1 MKRYFFYEQE
11 QQSLM
16 DVYESV
22 YRPRVKALPVI
33 SEAIDHGIKS
43 VKIFTQQPGRGAD
56 LTFHGRS
63 VAVLSDDGDQGMVL
77 NAMDNEHTVQVI
89 TTKEGAQVKIVGQDG
104 LVVDEF
110 VTKIAPR
117 YGDGEIT
124 IININEL

>member
-22 YRPRVKALPVI
+22 YKPRVHTLPVLT
-33 SEAIDHGIKS
+33 EAIDHNIKS

-56 LTFHGRS
+56 LTFYGKNVS
-63 VAVLSDDGDQGMVL
+63 VLSDDGDNGMIL
-77 NAMDNEHTVQVI
+77 NAIDNERVIQI
-89 TTKEGAQVKIVGQDG
+89 TTTKDNAQVKVIGKDG
-104 LVVDEF
+104 LVIDEF
-110 VTKIAPR
+110 VTNIAPR
-117 YGDGEIT
+117 YGDSELT

>member
-16 DVYESV
+16 DVYDSV
-22 YRPRVKALPVI
+22 YRPRVSSLPVI
-33 SEAIDHGIKS
+33 SEAIEHDIKT

-56 LTFHGRS
+56 LTFFGKNVS
-63 VAVLSDDGDQGMVL
+63 VLSDDGDRGMVL
-77 NAMDNEHTVQVI
+77 NAVAGDRTIQVV
-89 TTKEGAQVKIVGQDG
+89 TTKDSAQCKIVGQDG

-117 YGDGEIT
+117 YGDSELV

>member
-16 DVYESV
+16 DVYDSV
-22 YRPRVKALPVI
+22 YKPRVSSLPVI
-33 SEAIDHGIKS
+33 SEAIEHDIKTI
-43 VKIFTQQPGRGAD
+43 KIFTQQPGRGAD
-56 LTFHGRS
+56 LTFFGKNVS
-63 VAVLSDDGDQGMVL
+63 VLSDDGDRGMVL
-77 NAMDNEHTVQVI
+77 NAVDGSRTIQVV
-89 TTKEGAQVKIVGQDG
+89 TTKDSAQVKIVGQDG

-117 YGDGEIT
+117 YGDSELV

>member
-1 MKRYFFYEQE
+1 MKRYFLYEQE

-22 YRPRVKALPVI
+22 YRPRTSSLPIV
-33 SEAIDHGIKS
+33 SEAIEHNIRT

-56 LTFHGRS
+56 LTFFGKNVS
-63 VAVLSDDGDQGMVL
+63 VLSDDGDNGMVL
-77 NAMDNEHTVQVI
+77 NAEDGDRTIQIV
-89 TTKEGAQVKIVGQDG
+89 TTKTSAQVKVVGQDG

-117 YGDGEIT
+117 YGDGELT
-124 IININEL
+124 VININEL

>member
-22 YRPRVKALPVI
+22 YRPRVHSLPVLT
-33 SEAIDHGIKS
+33 EAIDHNIKS

-56 LTFHGRS
+56 LTFYAKKGS
-63 VAVLSDDGDQGMVL
+63 VLSDDGDRGMIL
-77 NAMDNEHTVQVI
+77 NAIDNERVIQI
-89 TTKEGAQVKIVGQDG
+89 TTTKDNAQVKVIGRDG
-104 LVVDEF
+104 LVIDEF
-110 VTKIAPR
+110 VTNVAPR
-117 YGDGEIT
+117 YGDSELT

>member
-22 YRPRVKALPVI
+22 YRPRVGAIPVI
-33 SEAIDHGIKS
+33 TEAIDHDIKS

-56 LTFHGRS
+56 LTFHGRN
-63 VAVLSDDGDQGMVL
+63 VTVLSDDGDNGIIL
-77 NAMDNEHTVQVI
+77 NAVDNDRVI
-89 TTKEGAQVKIVGQDG
+89 QIVTTKDSAQVKILGNDG
-104 LVVDEF
+104 LVIDEF
-110 VTKIAPR
+110 VTNIAPR
-117 YGDGEIT
+117 YGDGEVT